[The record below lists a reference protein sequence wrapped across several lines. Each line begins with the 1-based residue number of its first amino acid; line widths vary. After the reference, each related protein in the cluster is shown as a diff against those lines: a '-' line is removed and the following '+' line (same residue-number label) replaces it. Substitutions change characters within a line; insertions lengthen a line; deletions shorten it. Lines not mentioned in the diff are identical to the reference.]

1 MDGSVVAHTPLFE
14 GLDTVALADIA
25 GRMQPRVFAARE
37 VICREGEEGT
47 GIFVI
52 KSGLAQ
58 VLGPQRADGP
68 DAPPGRATVALLRP
82 GDVVGE
88 MSLVTGEPRSATVVA
103 SVPTVAL
110 ELDRAVFAAIIADY
124 PTIIMNLNRILSRR
138 LARTTTRHS
147 ERAGR
152 GAALALIIDHTGA
165 PLAGRVVR
173 ALAATSP
180 REIALVDLTGTVTTA
195 TTRLVASSVAEAL
208 ATLDDVMPDFGTVV
222 VVADVEHD
230 DLPHLLAH
238 VDRTIALLP
247 ASRLALLEACATQT
261 SSEPEVVVLHDAT
274 ETLPVNTSLSV
285 IRTCPI
291 DTAPGDIAWIGRH
304 LARTKLGLALGA
316 GGAKGYAHIAA
327 LRVLEE
333 AGYTVDCV
341 AGGSIGAMVG
351 AWMGMGYDAATIE
364 RVMRGSFTEEA
375 QRAMFK
381 LSLSGLSSGLEVH
394 TRICRETTEERTFAD
409 LSLSLAIMAVDLD
422 ARQPVTLTAGP
433 VWQALL
439 AATALPGMFP
449 PHQIDGRRLVDSLC
463 LVPVPT
469 AAARGAG
476 ADIVLAV
483 NLLSRATLAA
493 WPGEAR
499 PTPPPAR
506 SGVRML
512 DTLLEVMDLSQL
524 DASVRHAAQ
533 ADVVVTPRFG
543 PSNWRDFDRADQFL
557 AAGRAATLEQL
568 ATLGTLAR
576 PQGQAMSIRQ

>member
-1 MDGSVVAHTPLFE
+1 VDGSVVAHTPLFE

-25 GRMQPRVFAARE
+25 GRMHPRAFAARE

-47 GIFVI
+47 GLFVI
-52 KSGLAQ
+52 KSGLAR
-58 VLGPQRADGP
+58 VLGPQRADVP
-68 DAPPGRATVALLRP
+68 DAPPGGATMALLRH

-124 PTIIMNLNRILSRR
+124 PLIIMNLNRILSRR
-138 LARTTTRHS
+138 LARTTTRHA

-152 GAALALIIDHTGA
+152 GAALALVIDHTGVS
-165 PLAGRVVR
+165 LAGRVVR

-180 REIALVDLTGTVTTA
+180 REVALIDLTGTVTTA
-195 TTRLVASSVAEAL
+195 TTRLAASSVEEAL
-208 ATLDDVMPDFGTVV
+208 AALDDIVPDFGTVV

-230 DLPHLLAH
+230 DLPHLVAH
-238 VDRTIALLP
+238 MDRTIALLP
-247 ASRLALLEACATQT
+247 ASRLARLEACAAQT
-261 SSEPEVVVLHDAT
+261 LSEPEVVVLRDAA
-274 ETLPVNTSLSV
+274 EILPVNTALSV
-285 IRTCPI
+285 IRTCSV
-291 DTAPGDIAWIGRH
+291 DTTPGDIAWIGRH

-316 GGAKGYAHIAA
+316 GGAKGYAHVAA

-364 RVMRGSFTEEA
+364 RVMRESFTEEA

-381 LSLSGLSSGLEVH
+381 LSFSGLSSGLEVH
-394 TRICRETTEERTFAD
+394 TRICRETTKERTFAD
-409 LSLSLAIMAVDLD
+409 LSLPLAIMAVDLD

-449 PHQIDGRRLVDSLC
+449 PHEIDGRRLVDSLC

-469 AAARGAG
+469 EAARDAG

-483 NLLSRATLAA
+483 NLLSRATLSA

-543 PSNWRDFDRADQFL
+543 PASWRDFDRADQFL

-576 PQGQAMSIRQ
+576 PQGHAMAIRQ